1 MDTCDT
7 SADGTPVDP
16 HIFGD
21 GTATEI
27 LSHPGDGIIEIFGKV
42 RVRECPW
49 YISGLDP
56 MLFAADAW
64 EISLNID
71 KDPSEIQCPPTLVL
85 IWGIIYFRIPP
96 SAYRAFPL
104 QSLSQMDFN
113 QNAQF
118 FVLVAEKLNVIDNK
132 AVDIYKFFA

>member
-1 MDTCDT
+1 MLLATDTW
-7 SADGTPVDP
+7 
-16 HIFGD
+16 
-21 GTATEI
+21 
-27 LSHPGDGIIEIFGKV
+27 KV
-42 RVRECPW
+42 C
-49 YISGLDP
+49 
-56 MLFAADAW
+56 F
-64 EISLNID
+64 NIYEN
-71 KDPSEIQCPPTLVL
+71 PSEIQCPPTLVL